1 MEGANF
7 SFEIEMENGIM
18 DITVPD
24 GIYSLVSEYKEL
36 SGTEDYVFN
45 LNDNANITD
54 DKDGILQN
62 LSLIHI

>member
-1 MEGANF
+1 
-7 SFEIEMENGIM
+7 MENGII

-24 GIYSLVSEYKEL
+24 GIYSLVSEYEDL
-36 SGTEDYVFN
+36 SGTDDYVFN

-62 LSLIHI
+62 KTIE